1 MFTSGFINVYFLAP
15 PKEVKSEEPKKKN
28 GASSKPSQANGGGD
42 DNNDDDD
49 DKEEEFNYNQVWNDL
64 NKVKVAMA
72 LMLTPLVDPLVFMI
86 LTWT

>member
-1 MFTSGFINVYFLAP
+1 MYFLAP

-28 GASSKPSQANGGGD
+28 GASSKPPQANGGGD
-42 DNNDDDD
+42 DNNNDDDD